1 MFGCFQ
7 GKGAAE
13 GEEEE
18 ETGVVPGTEGW
29 LTGFLCFQPFKIA
42 PSLGSPL
49 CLVPH
54 IVLMEKK
61 KAFCFK
67 TNVCFHSVMINIYF
81 PQKRKLLPA
90 EVLEEI
96 DSAPPE

>member
-1 MFGCFQ
+1 MNRVFGCFQ

-18 ETGVVPGTEGW
+18 ETGVVPGAEGRF
-29 LTGFLCFQPFKIA
+29 TGFFQPFQRHI
-42 PSLGSPL
+42 
-49 CLVPH
+49 CLVPD

-61 KAFCFK
+61 AFCF
-67 TNVCFHSVMINIYF
+67 HSIIINIYF

-96 DSAPPE
+96 DSAPPQ